1 MFKLKFIK
9 QKLYNNHSN
18 YYCIIL
24 KERCSK
30 IAEEFASFLDQTRK
44 APMEEKLNAFG
55 DIVEKI
61 MQIILKIPDLV
72 DISLQ
77 DVNSKV
83 SNIQNQLNALNGDI
97 TALKSRPVAAAS
109 PVSAAPRAPG
119 GAPGGPP
126 PPPPGGSRPGSP
138 PPPPPGGSRPGSP
151 PPPGGPGGPGGP
163 KPARPAQPVSLR
175 GAIMGEL
182 KSLFAKRRTN

>member
-9 QKLYNNHSN
+9 QKLYNIHSN

-83 SNIQNQLNALNGDI
+83 SNLQNQLNAMNGDI
-97 TALKSRPVAAAS
+97 TALKSRPAAAAGA
-109 PVSAAPRAPG
+109 PAAPRAPG
-119 GAPGGPP
+119 GAPG
-126 PPPPGGSRPGSP
+126 SP
-138 PPPPPGGSRPGSP
+138 PPPPPGGAPGSP
-151 PPPGGPGGPGGP
+151 PPPGGP

>member
-83 SNIQNQLNALNGDI
+83 SNLQNQLNAMNGDI
-97 TALKSRPVAAAS
+97 TALKSRPVAAGAPS
-109 PVSAAPRAPG
+109 VSAAPRAPG

-151 PPPGGPGGPGGP
+151 PPPGGP

-182 KSLFAKRRTN
+182 KSLFAKRRSD

>member
-72 DISLQ
+72 DVSLQ

-97 TALKSRPVAAAS
+97 TALKSRPVAAAAS

-126 PPPPGGSRPGSP
+126 PPPP
-138 PPPPPGGSRPGSP
+138 PGGSRPGGAPPP

-163 KPARPAQPVSLR
+163 KPARPASPVSLR

>member
-9 QKLYNNHSN
+9 QKLYNNHSY

-77 DVNSKV
+77 DINSKV
-83 SNIQNQLNALNGDI
+83 SNIQNQVNALNGDI
-97 TALKSRPVAAAS
+97 TALKSRPAAAAAAPS
-109 PVSAAPRAPG
+109 VSAAPRAPG
-119 GAPGGPP
+119 GAPGAPP

-138 PPPPPGGSRPGSP
+138 PP
-151 PPPGGPGGPGGP
+151 PGGP

-182 KSLFAKRRTN
+182 KSLFARRKPNG

>member
-9 QKLYNNHSN
+9 QKLYNIHSN

-83 SNIQNQLNALNGDI
+83 SNLQNQLNAMNGDI
-97 TALKSRPVAAAS
+97 TALKSRPAAAAGA
-109 PVSAAPRAPG
+109 PAAPRAPG
-119 GAPGGPP
+119 GAPG
-126 PPPPGGSRPGSP
+126 SP
-138 PPPPPGGSRPGSP
+138 PP
-151 PPPGGPGGPGGP
+151 PGGP